1 MLQVLGFKLNPITLV
16 YWADW
21 FSLQWDQ
28 FADTYDFYKFS
39 ALVIDGMDP
48 SVSFRTQREDSYH
61 RYRALMHFVD
71 AINLDFSQ
79 YQYTPRELIAAVMY
93 LVIGGP

>member
-21 FSLQWDQ
+21 FTLQWDQ
-28 FADTYDFYKFS
+28 FSETYDFYKFS
-39 ALVIDGMDP
+39 ALVIEGLEP
-48 SVSFRTQREDSYH
+48 SVAFRNQREDSYH

-71 AINLDFSQ
+71 AINLDFAQ
-79 YQYTPRELIAAVMY
+79 Y
-93 LVIGGP
+93 